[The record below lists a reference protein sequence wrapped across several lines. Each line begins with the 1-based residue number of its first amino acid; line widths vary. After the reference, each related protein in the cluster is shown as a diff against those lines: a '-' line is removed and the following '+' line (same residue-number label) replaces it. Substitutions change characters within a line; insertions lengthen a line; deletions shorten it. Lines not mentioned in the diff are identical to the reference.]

1 MPKRKRVESV
11 NNWCL
16 GIESECDLMDKQ
28 NDEELKSIIDPKLFN
43 NSDNNNETII
53 ESETIDNN
61 INETVDNNNKTDCK
75 LRRKSNRIS
84 KPIQRSLDT
93 SPNQSLNVKKI
104 VKQNT
109 QSLTVSNCESEKPIV
124 KTKSDETNKSS
135 SSKGKSL
142 RKIQSWT
149 KDDTKWFFEAICE
162 HGKDFPHIQSYMA
175 QRCEKKG
182 IPQDLIKNYEQVRHY
197 YYRMWHKIANSLNI
211 SNG

>member
-1 MPKRKRVESV
+1 
-11 NNWCL
+11 
-16 GIESECDLMDKQ
+16 MDKQ
-28 NDEELKSIIDPKLFN
+28 NEEELKGIDSKLFN
-43 NSDNNNETII
+43 NSDNNNESII

-104 VKQNT
+104 GLFFGFLSFFLYYSMHCIFYFNYYVFRLVKQNT
-109 QSLTVSNCESEKPIV
+109 QSFTVSNCESEKPIV
-124 KTKSDETNKSS
+124 KTRSDETNKSS

-162 HGKDFPHIQSYMA
+162 VIIHSIIFFFTFDF
-175 QRCEKKG
+175 
-182 IPQDLIKNYEQVRHY
+182 N
-197 YYRMWHKIANSLNI
+197 
-211 SNG
+211 

>member
-1 MPKRKRVESV
+1 
-11 NNWCL
+11 
-16 GIESECDLMDKQ
+16 MDKQ

-104 VKQNT
+104 GLFFTLFFFYTFQYIVFQILILLCLRLVKQNT

-162 HGKDFPHIQSYMA
+162 VI
-175 QRCEKKG
+175 
-182 IPQDLIKNYEQVRHY
+182 IN
-197 YYRMWHKIANSLNI
+197 
-211 SNG
+211 

>member
-1 MPKRKRVESV
+1 
-11 NNWCL
+11 
-16 GIESECDLMDKQ
+16 MDKQ

-104 VKQNT
+104 G
-109 QSLTVSNCESEKPIV
+109 L
-124 KTKSDETNKSS
+124 
-135 SSKGKSL
+135 
-142 RKIQSWT
+142 
-149 KDDTKWFFEAICE
+149 FFTFFFQYIFFLYFSIHC
-162 HGKDFPHIQSYMA
+162 
-175 QRCEKKG
+175 
-182 IPQDLIKNYEQVRHY
+182 
-197 YYRMWHKIANSLNI
+197 I
-211 SNG
+211 SNFNFIMSFV